1 MEDKKEEKIE
11 KKVEGE
17 PQAKLEGKNE
27 KQEIKRE
34 PEKDSN
40 KEKQTGVSK
49 NEKKEEQRETKKD
62 ESKFKKVKPDEEK
75 NETIKKENTA
85 KKETN
90 KKTEKVAKVKKESN
104 KEKGKGK
111 GILAR
116 TIAVLIILFVIVAL
130 IYLAVP
136 TPEKTI
142 NEMLKSMKE
151 GNFEQLEQY
160 VDYKDLANISVLGTN
175 DEEQMT
181 EEEAQK
187 EKLFYESLE
196 WKINKVETKG
206 EEATAEI
213 QVTNKNFK
221 TIFNNYIKKVIQKA
235 FSGENTSDE
244 EMEQYLL
251 DEFKNESIDK
261 ITTTQTI
268 TLKKQ
273 DGKWKIQVNDNLRN
287 AVYPGLT
294 ETMNEFSS
302 SLAD

>member
-17 PQAKLEGKNE
+17 LQAKSEGKNE
-27 KQEIKRE
+27 KQEIKLE
-34 PEKDSN
+34 AKQESN
-40 KEKQTGVSK
+40 KEKQDGVNK
-49 NEKKEEQRETKKD
+49 NEKKEEQKETKKD
-62 ESKFKKVKPDEEK
+62 ESKFKQVKTDTEK

-90 KKTEKVAKVKKESN
+90 KKTEKVAKVKKKIN
-104 KEKGKGK
+104 KEKCKGK
-111 GILAR
+111 GIIAR
-116 TIAVLIILFVIVAL
+116 TIAVLIVLFVIVAL

-142 NEMLKSMKE
+142 NEMLKAMKE

-160 VDYKDLANISVLGTN
+160 VNYKDLANISVLGAN
-175 DEEQMT
+175 SEEQMT

-196 WKINKVETKG
+196 WKINKVEIKG
-206 EEATAEI
+206 EESAAEI

-261 ITTTQTI
+261 VTTTQTI

-273 DGKWKIQVNDNLRN
+273 DGKWKVKVDDNLRN
-287 AVYPGLT
+287 AVYPGLE
-294 ETMNEFSS
+294 ETMNELNNSFIE
-302 SLAD
+302 

>member
-17 PQAKLEGKNE
+17 PQAKLEGKNQ
-27 KQEIKRE
+27 KQEIKQE
-34 PEKDSN
+34 SEQDSN
-40 KEKQTGVSK
+40 KEKQTGVNK
-49 NEKKEEQRETKKD
+49 NEKKEDQKETQKD
-62 ESKFKKVKPDEEK
+62 KSKFKQVKPDKEK

-111 GILAR
+111 GIIAR

-160 VDYKDLANISVLGTN
+160 VDYKDLANISALGTN

>member
-17 PQAKLEGKNE
+17 PQAKLEGKNQ
-27 KQEIKRE
+27 KQEIKQE
-34 PEKDSN
+34 SEQDSN
-40 KEKQTGVSK
+40 KEKQTGVNK
-49 NEKKEEQRETKKD
+49 NEKKEEQKETQKD
-62 ESKFKKVKPDEEK
+62 KSKFKQVKPDKEK

-111 GILAR
+111 GIIAR

-160 VDYKDLANISVLGTN
+160 VDYKDLANISALGTN